1 VIAFKFFVTSR
12 VSMPDAVQIVRISPQ
27 LSVGTWANVYF
38 MHVCGEFDV
47 KDLRAAHEVHLAL
60 IERCPQGTGV
70 MAIGE
75 MNTAIPG
82 TEVRDLSSRF
92 MRDLSP
98 HVRACATVI
107 RGGGFWA
114 SAVRSF
120 LSAVYFVAKQ
130 PCPTRAVATIEEGAL
145 WLGPRA
151 GQIPSQIVGA
161 ALEVIAF
168 ANGPARRVSESRG
181 TGS

>member
-1 VIAFKFFVTSR
+1 
-12 VSMPDAVQIVRISPQ
+12 MPDAVQIVRVSPW

-38 MHVCGEFDV
+38 MHVFGELDAAS
-47 KDLRAAHEVHLAL
+47 LCAAHEVHISL

-70 MAIGE
+70 MAISE
-75 MNTAIPG
+75 TAIPIPG
-82 TEVRDLSSRF
+82 ADVRDLSSRF
-92 MRDLSP
+92 MRELSP
-98 HVRACATVI
+98 NLRACATVI
-107 RGGGFWA
+107 PGGGFWA

-130 PCPTRAVATIEEGAL
+130 PCPTRAVATVEEGAL

-161 ALEVIAF
+161 AHEVMMA
-168 ANGPARRVSESRG
+168 ARERPRRVGERSGRG
-181 TGS
+181 V